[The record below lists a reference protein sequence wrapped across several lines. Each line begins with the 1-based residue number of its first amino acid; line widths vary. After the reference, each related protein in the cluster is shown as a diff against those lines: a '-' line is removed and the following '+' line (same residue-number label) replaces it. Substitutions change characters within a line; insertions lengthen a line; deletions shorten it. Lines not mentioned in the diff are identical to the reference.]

1 MKFHRSSHRV
11 RLSAFTL
18 AETLIT
24 VAVFALVGGMVFLI
38 LNAGMILYAK
48 NTAVNSAHQQA
59 RTGIDEML
67 ANIHASVSIPQ
78 LVNIQTS
85 LLPNGSRMVA
95 LASPGLGPAAGLI
108 FQKFDGGPFT
118 IAQDANASDDSVDVN
133 VQNYIPKPIMRF
145 NIPTHDIEA
154 NIGSAATPKW
164 KSPTLWTVD
173 LVDDAGNSQ
182 PLGRD
187 INVDAT
193 HPVIGFTTYR
203 VGYLVVGQNLP
214 NGTFLGELR
223 YFPILDLLNTD
234 INDVKNYKVIA
245 RNITS
250 GTPFHVLLNATGGVD
265 NRSIAAI
272 QLCTAEP
279 QYSSRGFAAVN
290 MFINSFIPFRT
301 KLTNRQ

>member
-1 MKFHRSSHRV
+1 MKLHRSSRSA
-11 RLSAFTL
+11 RTGAFTL
-18 AETLIT
+18 AETVIT
-24 VAVFALVGGMVFLI
+24 AAVFALVGGMVFLI

-59 RTGIDEML
+59 RTGIDQML
-67 ANIHASVSIPQ
+67 ANIHAAVSIPQ
-78 LVNIQTS
+78 LVSIQ
-85 LLPNGSRMVA
+85 NARMVPMA
-95 LASPGLGPAAGLI
+95 PPGLGPAAGLI
-108 FQKFDGGPFT
+108 FQRFDGGPFT
-118 IAQDANASDDSVDVN
+118 VAANANASDDSVDVN
-133 VQNYIPKPIMRF
+133 VPNYVPKPIMRF

-154 NIGSAATPKW
+154 NIGSAANPKW
-164 KSPTLWTVD
+164 KSSTVWTVD
-173 LVDDAGNSQ
+173 FVDDAGNPQ
-182 PLGRD
+182 PIGRD

-203 VGYLVVGQNLP
+203 VGYLVVGQNLA

-223 YFPILDLLNTD
+223 YYPILDLQDTD
-234 INDVKNYKVIA
+234 INTAKNYRVIA

-250 GTPFHVLLNATGGVD
+250 EMPFKVLLNATGGVD